1 MFVQPPLLIS
11 LHKLHQILCRKQR
24 WITTKSVARLFSV
37 GNGQFSVGNGH
48 HTSVGIYNTLI
59 SVMTITNIALEMI
72 FLLWFESSH
81 I

>member
-11 LHKLHQILCRKQR
+11 LHKLHQILCRKQC
-24 WITTKSVARLFSV
+24 WITTKSVASVSNGHYNFQLVMLMSNV
-37 GNGQFSVGNGH
+37 GN
-48 HTSVGIYNTLI
+48 TLM